1 MEGRSKKFFKRLLE
15 IETLKKYTRIRSS
28 IYGRVVFIITGALI
42 VLFILFNIVFRS
54 VYGNF
59 FNTNVHQN
67 GDNISSI
74 MEGALYYSML
84 GNDKAMLQRTLD
96 IISTMSGIDEVN
108 MYDHNDSLAYTSVT
122 SSQGSSCNP
131 NCTECHN
138 DLDLMFASNEK
149 SYRIVG
155 ESISSGL
162 FHNGDN
168 ERHLIIRKPILNER
182 SCYTSACH
190 AHSEDDEIL
199 GSLIIKLPL
208 KDLDSFVNK
217 SSTNFLL
224 LATLITSLLAT
235 VLIVF
240 TRKKIKDPLNSII
253 KASEAVS
260 KGDNSI
266 RLEIKPDLLNDLN
279 KVSLAFNNM
288 LDNIDTTSKELQNWS
303 HQLEY
308 KVQKKTEELSEAQN
322 ELIHVERIASLG
334 KLSSSVAHEIN
345 NPLSGILVFTKLIY
359 KQLNSSEF
367 YHTKKE
373 SILKHLKFIETETKR
388 CGDIVKGLLDFS
400 RKGQDDFIMTNL
412 HPILSATY
420 DLMTHSI
427 KIADINFISDF
438 KASSD
443 KINCSPNQIKQAC
456 VALLVNASEA
466 IQEHG
471 EIIIRTSTP
480 AEPEDS
486 IKIEISDNGNGI
498 APQDIPHIFEPF
510 FSTKHDASG
519 IGLGLSIV
527 HGIIE
532 NHKGSIE
539 VNSELGKGTSIS
551 IIFPLYRD

>member
-1 MEGRSKKFFKRLLE
+1 MAKRLKRFVKKILE
-15 IETLKKYTRIRSS
+15 NETLIKYTRIRSS

-54 VYGNF
+54 VYSNF
-59 FNTNVHQN
+59 FNTTVRQN
-67 GDNISSI
+67 GSNISSI
-74 MEGALYYSML
+74 VEGALYYSML
-84 GNDKAMLQRTLD
+84 ENDKAMLQRTLD
-96 IISTMSGIDEVN
+96 VISTMSGIDEVN
-108 MYDHNDSLAYTSVT
+108 MYDNKDSLAYTSVAELKK
-122 SSQGSSCNP
+122 SVCNP
-131 NCTECHN
+131 NCKECHEN
-138 DLDLMFASNEK
+138 LNSMFSPK
-149 SYRIVG
+149 VQSYRIIG
-155 ESISSGL
+155 EN
-162 FHNGDN
+162 HNCDQFGNIIN
-168 ERHLIIRKPILNER
+168 ERHLVIRKPILNEE

-190 AHSEDDEIL
+190 AHGENEEVL

-208 KDLDSFVNK
+208 RDLDSFVHK
-217 SSTNFLL
+217 SSTNFFL
-224 LATLITSLLAT
+224 LATLITSLLLT
-235 VLIVF
+235 ILIIF

-260 KGDNSI
+260 QGDKSM
-266 RLEIKPDLLNDLN
+266 RLEIKPDLLHDLK
-279 KVSLAFNNM
+279 KVSFAFNNM
-288 LDNIDTTSKELQNWS
+288 LDNIETAAKELQNWS

-359 KQLNSSEF
+359 KQLNGQDF
-367 YHTKKE
+367 YHPKKE

-400 RKGQDDFIMTNL
+400 RKGQDDFIVTNL
-412 HPILSATY
+412 HQLLEATY
-420 DLMTHSI
+420 NLMTHSI
-427 KIADINFISDF
+427 KIAGINFITDF
-438 KASSD
+438 KATSD
-443 KINCSPNQIKQAC
+443 QIYCSPNQIKQAC

-466 IQEHG
+466 IREHG
-471 EIIIRTSTP
+471 EIIIRTTNP
-480 AEPEDS
+480 NNDEIEF
-486 IKIEISDNGNGI
+486 KIIDNGNGI

-510 FSTKHDASG
+510 FSTKGDASG

-539 VNSELGKGTSIS
+539 VDSEPGTGTTIS
-551 IIFPLYRD
+551 ITFPLKKD